1 MSTTISPVRRHEL
14 VHPALAAGAGFSVW
28 AAAMLIGWQT
38 RPGDSDD
45 PLGLTEALG
54 YVGVVTPAIVLAVW
68 LASRALAAG
77 PRRIAST
84 SLGLA
89 IAAAA
94 TWIGFWSGWP
104 IVFAAVA
111 VLLAVEYHR
120 RIGSLSGQAAVGLA
134 LGVVAG
140 VAATAVCIV
149 G

>member
-14 VHPALAAGAGFSVW
+14 FYPAVAAGAGFVVW

-38 RPGDSDD
+38 RPGDADD
-45 PLGLTEALG
+45 PLGLVEALEYIG
-54 YVGVVTPAIVLAVW
+54 LVIPAIAVAVW
-68 LASRALAAG
+68 LGGRALAGG
-77 PRRIAST
+77 PRRIAGT

-89 IAAAA
+89 SAAAA

-111 VLLAVEYHR
+111 VLLAVEYRR
-120 RIGSLSGQAAVGLA
+120 RIGSLSAAASVGLA
-134 LGVVAG
+134 LGAAAG
-140 VAATAVCIV
+140 VTATALCVL